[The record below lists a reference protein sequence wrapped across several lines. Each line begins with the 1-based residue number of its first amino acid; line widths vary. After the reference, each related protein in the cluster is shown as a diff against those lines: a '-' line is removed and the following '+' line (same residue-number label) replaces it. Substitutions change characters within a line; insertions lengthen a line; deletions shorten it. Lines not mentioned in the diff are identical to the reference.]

1 MQITCSLFD
10 HNMDCVE
17 VVELTLENMQ
27 SYPPRVKQYNPFTGE
42 FFWQCVSDGVIQ
54 IPLFGDNA
62 KDMIEIHFECG
73 ELWDGAS
80 IPWLFQCII
89 GDPLDSRWSTASY
102 VHDKFCVQSK
112 NAVVR
117 KLGDVLFW
125 HLLRCNP
132 DIPRWKQISM
142 YYGVRIGSLLNYV
155 KPTGWGRHKQQITKA
170 D

>member
-1 MQITCSLFD
+1 MQIKCSLFGD
-10 HNMDCVE
+10 SCVE
-17 VVELTLENMQ
+17 TVVDLTLTTIQE
-27 SYPPRVKQYNPFTGE
+27 YPPRVKRCNFHTGE
-42 FFWQCVSDGVIQ
+42 FFWQCVSDGVIR
-54 IPLFGDNA
+54 IPLFGGQTRDG
-62 KDMIEIHFECG
+62 IEIHFQHG

-80 IPWLFQCII
+80 IPWLLQCII
-89 GDPLDSRWSTASY
+89 GDPLDPRWATASY

-132 DIPRWKQISM
+132 NIPKWKQIAM
-142 YYGVRIGSLLNYV
+142 YYGVRIGSLWSYV
-155 KPTGWGRHKQQITKA
+155 SK